1 MAPTSQD
8 LKGLVAIVTGSTGG
22 GIGRSVA
29 MTLARDG
36 ADVVLNYGTGR
47 SEPGPGQEVLAYLKS
62 RGRRAL
68 LVRAD
73 TRVAEEVSELVAVAE
88 REFGRVDVVVNN
100 AGGEWLVADLAAM
113 EPEHVRSVFEAEVL
127 GPFHLIR
134 AALPGMRKRGYGRVV
149 NVGLFP
155 PRDWQGMALDYVWAK
170 EARSLLTPG
179 LARSEV
185 KSGITFNDVH
195 PGPLPHL
202 SFAEAVALVERGPE
216 GGRET
221 GPTPQD
227 VAEAVAFLVSPRA
240 RHVTGSAVGVFG
252 AHR

>member
-1 MAPTSQD
+1 MTSE
-8 LKGLVAIVTGSTGG
+8 LKGQVAIVTGSTGG
-22 GIGRSVA
+22 GVGRSVA
-29 MTLARDG
+29 LTLAREG

-68 LVRAD
+68 LVKAD
-73 TRVAEEVSELVAVAE
+73 TRVYEEVERMVTLAE

-100 AGGEWLVADLAAM
+100 AGGEWRVADLAAM
-113 EPEHVRSVFEAEVL
+113 EPESVRSVFEAEVL
-127 GPFHLIR
+127 GPFHLVR
-134 AALPGMRKRGYGRVV
+134 AALPGMRKRGHGRIV

-170 EARSLLTPG
+170 EARALLGPG
-179 LARSEV
+179 LARAEARHGV
-185 KSGITFNDVH
+185 TFNDVN

-202 SFAEAVALVERGPE
+202 SFEEAAALSERGPE
-216 GGRET
+216 ALARRET

-227 VAEAVAFLVSPRA
+227 VAEAVAFLCSPRA
-240 RHVTGSAVGVFG
+240 RHLTGSSVGVFG
-252 AHR
+252 MH

>member
-1 MAPTSQD
+1 MPQD
-8 LKGLVAIVTGSTGG
+8 LKGQVAIVTGSTGG
-22 GIGRSVA
+22 GVGRSVA
-29 MTLARDG
+29 LTLAREG
-36 ADVVLNYGTGR
+36 AGVVLNYGTGR

-62 RGRRAL
+62 RGQRAL
-68 LVRAD
+68 LVKAD
-73 TRVAEEVSELVAVAE
+73 TRVFEEVEQLVLLAE

-100 AGGEWLVADLAAM
+100 AGGDWRVADLAAM

-134 AALPGMRKRGYGRVV
+134 AALPGMRQRGHGRIV

-170 EARSLLTPG
+170 ESRSLLTPG
-179 LARSEV
+179 LARTEIRN
-185 KSGITFNDVH
+185 GITFNDVN

-202 SFAEAVALVERGPE
+202 SFEEAAALVERGPE
-216 GGRET
+216 SRRET

-227 VAEAVAFLVSPRA
+227 VAEAIAFLCSERA
-240 RHVTGSAVGVFG
+240 RHVTGSAVGIFG
-252 AHR
+252 THQ

>member
-1 MAPTSQD
+1 MPQD
-8 LKGLVAIVTGSTGG
+8 SKGQVAIVTGSTGG

-29 MTLARDG
+29 LTLARDG

-47 SEPGPGQEVLAYLKS
+47 DEPGPGQEVLAYLKS

-73 TRVAEEVSELVAVAE
+73 TRVFDEVEALVAEAE

-100 AGGEWLVADLAAM
+100 AGGDFSVADLAAM
-113 EPEHVRSVFEAEVL
+113 DPEHVRSVFEAEVL

-134 AALPGMRKRGYGRVV
+134 AALPGMRRRGHGRIV

-155 PRDWQGMALDYVWAK
+155 PRDWEGMAIDYAWAK
-170 EARSLLTPG
+170 EARSLLAPG
-179 LARSEV
+179 VARAEARHGV
-185 KSGITFNDVH
+185 TINDVR

-202 SFAEAVALVERGPE
+202 SFDEAVALVERGPE
-216 GGRET
+216 ARRET

-227 VAEAVAFLVSPRA
+227 VAEAVAFLCSARA
-240 RHVTGSAVGVFG
+240 RHVTGSSIGVFG
-252 AHR
+252 RHG